1 MQIMNYSSTFETH
14 MRNPVWFQE
23 SHQEHVFRLTGSP
36 RGNVFLGASM
46 RRVRIMRAALR
57 HRLNVHKSLS
67 PGELRVIMHASNCPF
82 WLSEKSVEELMDTLA
97 VKLEGSTFMPSSS
110 IRHRP
115 SLNRA
120 HPLPVGAEKATSH
133 IYMEEQSA
141 QEGRHAK
148 GSPMVLRF
156 RYE

>member
-14 MRNPVWFQE
+14 MRNPVRFQE
-23 SHQEHVFRLTGSP
+23 SHQDHVFRLTGSP

-57 HRLNVHKSLS
+57 HRLNAQKTLS

-82 WLSEKSVEELMDTLA
+82 WLSEMNVEELMDTLK
-97 VKLEGSTFMPSSS
+97 VKLESSTFVPSSS
-110 IRHRP
+110 IRYRS

-120 HPLPVGAEKATSH
+120 YTLHIGAEKATPH
-133 IYMEEQSA
+133 I
-141 QEGRHAK
+141 
-148 GSPMVLRF
+148 
-156 RYE
+156 